1 MFQRLLKLLFSGV
14 MNCRWFVGSMT
25 YDQGSR
31 SYSCTPSQQYI
42 INLSLF
48 FLLRLL
54 FSTEIE
60 HYCTFRVH
68 LGNLVPLKKTKNIS
82 VYLYF

>member
-1 MFQRLLKLLFSGV
+1 

-48 FLLRLL
+48 F
-54 FSTEIE
+54 
-60 HYCTFRVH
+60 C
-68 LGNLVPLKKTKNIS
+68 
-82 VYLYF
+82 